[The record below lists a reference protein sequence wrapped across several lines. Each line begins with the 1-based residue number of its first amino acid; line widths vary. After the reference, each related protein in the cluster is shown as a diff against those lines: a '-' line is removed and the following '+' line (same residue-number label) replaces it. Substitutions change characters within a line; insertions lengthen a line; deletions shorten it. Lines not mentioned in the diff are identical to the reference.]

1 MEHQERLD
9 GGSVD
14 RSVAFRYHQ
23 QAIVTGRALALPHG
37 KGGELPTQV
46 NFPDNS
52 ITLGLPCH
60 SVKSMLP
67 ATSHSSSAS
76 TETAPDS
83 RRTAAA
89 ADTESE
95 EDRSRRLANE
105 PVLVYTSLSDPRLV
119 TTSISRPITR
129 ALVTAAFQTALVVIA
144 VTGGTFVPFY
154 ASSYVSTPTSTQY
167 VGYLLMVASHAL
179 LLLGVYYHRV
189 ELLTIHTVILTAIGI
204 VVLATGLMSLLDVGV
219 VLLCLPLR
227 YFVED
232 IRSKISPHCFM
243 LDSPRSLVLLPIR
256 VGMGR
261 ISNLSKMATDD
272 KYDRQIRLWGGHGQK
287 ALMESKI
294 LALGSTSVISE
305 TLKNL
310 VLPGV
315 GNFTVVDDLPVSER
329 DLGQNFFV
337 RREDLGIPRAVAV
350 CNLLLELNP
359 DVYGHAIV
367 ENIRTYV
374 SQRILSLP
382 PGAVPPFNLVL
393 VSMHRCGSRV
403 AEAVNEW
410 CKATGTKML
419 LVDSIGFVGSV
430 RTYSASHCIV
440 ESKKDTEGD
449 FGVDLRISQPFPEL
463 EAFTSQVM
471 GSRGEKLDALG
482 GAEHAHVPYVL
493 LLIAALTKWRLQD
506 SRSPESLPSTAED
519 RRAIKD
525 ILIGWRRS
533 PQEENFAEAL
543 KFVWKIKPYAIP
555 TEVEHILVES
565 HERFNDSCSN
575 FWSMARALA
584 EFSKRHASHLP
595 LSGVV
600 GDMTSDTTT
609 FVRMQEVYEARAK
622 RDREEVSNILS
633 QLGKTVPEQ
642 YIDLVCKNALNMCL
656 IEYTTVGEEWMRAVH
671 MGGVELSGTSQVF
684 RQEHNDCYPGP
695 DDVNEL
701 SSIANGLIPQL
712 SDKGTVLGESL
723 AQELCRYEGC
733 ELHTISAV
741 IGGVA
746 AQEGVKLLTH
756 QFVPLNNTFV
766 FNGIVGRADQL
777 TM

>member
-1 MEHQERLD
+1 
-9 GGSVD
+9 
-14 RSVAFRYHQ
+14 
-23 QAIVTGRALALPHG
+23 
-37 KGGELPTQV
+37 
-46 NFPDNS
+46 
-52 ITLGLPCH
+52 
-60 SVKSMLP
+60 
-67 ATSHSSSAS
+67 
-76 TETAPDS
+76 
-83 RRTAAA
+83 
-89 ADTESE
+89 
-95 EDRSRRLANE
+95 
-105 PVLVYTSLSDPRLV
+105 
-119 TTSISRPITR
+119 
-129 ALVTAAFQTALVVIA
+129 
-144 VTGGTFVPFY
+144 
-154 ASSYVSTPTSTQY
+154 
-167 VGYLLMVASHAL
+167 
-179 LLLGVYYHRV
+179 
-189 ELLTIHTVILTAIGI
+189 
-204 VVLATGLMSLLDVGV
+204 
-219 VLLCLPLR
+219 
-227 YFVED
+227 
-232 IRSKISPHCFM
+232 
-243 LDSPRSLVLLPIR
+243 
-256 VGMGR
+256 
-261 ISNLSKMATDD
+261 MATDD

-359 DVYGHAIV
+359 DVCGHAIV

-374 SQRILSLP
+374 SQRLLSLP

-393 VSMHRCGSRV
+393 VSMHHCGSRV

-463 EAFTSQVM
+463 EAFTSQVI
-471 GSRGEKLDALG
+471 GARGEKLAALD

-519 RRAIKD
+519 RQAIKD
-525 ILIGWRRS
+525 FLIGWRRS

-575 FWSMARALA
+575 FWSLARALA
-584 EFSKRHASHLP
+584 KFSKRHASHLP

-609 FVRMQEVYEARAK
+609 FVRMQEVYETRAK

-656 IEYTTVGEEWMRAVH
+656 IEYTTVGEEWMFNDEEKVS
-671 MGGVELSGTSQVF
+671 ELSSSLEDPESQARLYLGLRALQVF